1 MTIHD
6 IQKDSVSFVCCFI
19 SSLHMSDRD
28 DVVHSVLNRYI
39 TFSYNPPHN
48 RHTVLAAFVLS
59 SQSQPNCKVI
69 GLATGTK
76 CHPMVKY
83 PVRGEALHDCHAE
96 IVARRAALRW
106 FLEEIARHHDSQ
118 QSPWICLDSKSG
130 KYRIRAGVRLWL
142 YISTLPCT
150 PICFFR
156 LYSSISTS

>member
-1 MTIHD
+1 MLFYF
-6 IQKDSVSFVCCFI
+6 QP
-19 SSLHMSDRD
+19 MSDRD

-48 RHTVLAAFVLS
+48 QHTVLAAFVLS

-76 CHPMVKY
+76 CLPMVKY